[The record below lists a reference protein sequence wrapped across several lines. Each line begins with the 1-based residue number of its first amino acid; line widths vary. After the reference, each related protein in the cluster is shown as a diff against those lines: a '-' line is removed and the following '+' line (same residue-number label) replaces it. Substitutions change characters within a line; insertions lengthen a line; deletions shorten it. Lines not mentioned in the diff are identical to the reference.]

1 MQRYLIQFNY
11 FGSRFQGLQK
21 QLFRRKI
28 EGMTEA
34 EVQTMYEKDERTVQ
48 GALESAVWNIVKPSN
63 PVKLVTSSRTDKG
76 VHALLN
82 TAHVDLCPSSST
94 GKYFPPTEIT
104 KMVNL
109 WMIKKDLDI
118 RVRKTMAVPPTFHS
132 RYDVAR
138 RSYLYRLA
146 IVPQELG
153 QRRQIIMGTSKTLS
167 KRKQAILRKQETRR
181 DPPFLSPLEEGRYCE
196 LRNRQGEAFDIEL
209 FKEALS
215 VMKGVH
221 NFSNFSK
228 MSGHFRYFVVDG
240 KRVEIPKTP
249 DQMTKEITKI
259 EVFSQPPPLPPCIF
273 PNYGVSGAHFLD
285 VVIEGR
291 SFLHNQI
298 RRMVGAAICVA
309 NGKVPLEKVVE
320 LLNDPE
326 VGWDSKF
333 FICPPSGLYLANIE
347 YKEGA
352 LDQACESLHEMSD
365 LEKVNIISSHSE
377 DSTNNL
383 CDTQEALNF
392 C

>member
-1 MQRYLIQFNY
+1 MQFNY
-11 FGSRFQGLQK
+11 FGTRFQGLQK

-28 EGMTEA
+28 EEMTEI
-34 EVQTMYEKDERTVQ
+34 EVKTMYEKDERTIQ
-48 GALESAVWNIVKPSN
+48 GALESAVWNTMKPTN

-82 TAHVDLCPSSST
+82 TAHVDLCPSSVT

-104 KMVNL
+104 KMVNM

-146 IVPQELG
+146 IVPPELG
-153 QRRQIIMGTSKTLS
+153 PRSLINVKKTSKIIS
-167 KRKQAILRKQETRR
+167 KRKLAILRKQEGKTV
-181 DPPFLSPLEEGRYCE
+181 PPFLSPMEEGRYCE
-196 LRNRQGEAFDIEL
+196 LRNREGEIFDLEL
-209 FKEALS
+209 FKEALTI
-215 VMKGVH
+215 MKGVH

-249 DQMTKEITKI
+249 DQMTKEVTKI
-259 EVFSQPPPLPPCIF
+259 EVISQPPPLPPSIY

-298 RRMVGAAICVA
+298 RRMIGAAICVA
-309 NGKVPLEKVVE
+309 NGRIPLEKVVE
-320 LLNDPE
+320 LLQDPKL
-326 VGWDSKF
+326 GWDSKL
-333 FICPPSGLYLANIE
+333 FICPPSGLYLADIE

-352 LDQACESLHEMSD
+352 LDQSCESIHEMGE
-365 LEKVNIISSHSE
+365 LQKVNTISSHHE
-377 DSTNNL
+377 
-383 CDTQEALNF
+383 
-392 C
+392 

>member
-11 FGSRFQGLQK
+11 FGTRFQGLQK
-21 QLFRRKI
+21 QLFRGKI
-28 EGMTEA
+28 EGLSEA
-34 EVQTMYEKDERTVQ
+34 EVQIMYEKDEKTIQ

-82 TAHVDLCPSSST
+82 TAHVDLCPSSVT
-94 GKYFPPTEIT
+94 GNYFPPTEIT
-104 KMVNL
+104 KMVNM

-118 RVRKTMAVPPTFHS
+118 RIRKTLAVPPTFHS

-153 QRRQIIMGTSKTLS
+153 QRSLISVKTAKITS
-167 KRKQAILRKQETRR
+167 KRKKAILRKQRKETV
-181 DPPFLSPLEEGRYCE
+181 PPFLSPTEEGRYCE
-196 LRNRQGEAFDIEL
+196 LRNREGEIFDKEL
-209 FKEALS
+209 FKEALTI
-215 VMKGVH
+215 MEGVH

-249 DQMTKEITKI
+249 DQMTKEVTKI
-259 EVFSQPPPLPPCIF
+259 EVISQPPPLPSSIY

-309 NGKVPLEKVVE
+309 TGRIPLEKVVE
-320 LLNDPE
+320 LLQNPE
-326 VGWDSKF
+326 LGWDSKL
-333 FICPPSGLYLANIE
+333 FICPPSGLYLADIE
-347 YKEGA
+347 YKKGA
-352 LDQACESLHEMSD
+352 LDQSCETSHEMSD
-365 LEKVNIISSHSE
+365 LLKVDIISSLHE
-377 DSTNNL
+377 DTRNTL
-383 CDTQEALNF
+383 CDTQEAMIT